1 MLSSEQVHDAEE
13 RLRKNV
19 RALPDDKRLV
29 FFKKAEQRLKD
40 PDTYAALNYLFI
52 AGLHHFYLGK
62 WARGLLNISVFL
74 TGVVMLFTP
83 LTIIGILLII
93 AITIIELYALFKA
106 QTIVQ
111 DHNNRILEKIYRELI
126 RKNRDLDLKKRDAN
140 L

>member
-1 MLSSEQVHDAEE
+1 MLSCEQVLEAEE
-13 RLRKNV
+13 RLRKSV
-19 RALPDDKRLV
+19 RALPDEKRLA
-29 FFKKAEQRLKD
+29 FFKKAQQKIKD

-62 WARGLLNISVFL
+62 WARGLLNISIFL

-93 AITIIELYALFKA
+93 AISIVEFYALFKS

-111 DHNNRILEKIYRELI
+111 AHNNKIMEQIYRELI
-126 RKNRDLDLKKRDAN
+126 RK
-140 L
+140 